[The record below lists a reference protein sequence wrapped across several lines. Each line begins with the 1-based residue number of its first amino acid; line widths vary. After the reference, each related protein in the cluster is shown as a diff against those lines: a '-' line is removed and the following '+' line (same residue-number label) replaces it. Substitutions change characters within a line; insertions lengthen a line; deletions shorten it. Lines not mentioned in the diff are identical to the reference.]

1 MSIKTPVKT
10 LCTRPGRC
18 RTLLIVG
25 APLAFAT
32 GFKLWLALTTVGT
45 NDVRYWHTFMDYI
58 VARGSVTIYRDIWY
72 YNHPPMMSGLL
83 KVLSW
88 LVPYAPN
95 GFPFLIRLPAITAD
109 TVTAIVMFRLV
120 SFAWNERRAMACA
133 ASVALSPILIMVSG
147 FHGNSDPVFMSLVLL
162 AADRLL
168 LGESPVGAGLLLGLA
183 LNVKLVPLIL
193 APVFFFHLRQLG
205 AKVRFSLALAA
216 PIAAG
221 FGYHVALAYP
231 FMKRNVF
238 DYGGL
243 RGVWGLGELCGN
255 GWPTI
260 TSLAAASWL
269 KLAIALLITGRAA
282 TLAWLDRRSRY
293 DRSGALDG
301 RIRGRA
307 RELLGSVGWAF
318 LIFMLLTPGFGIQY
332 LTWLAIASFLLGP
345 AGAIGYNLIGGA
357 FMFSVYHYWN
367 RGFPWHFADS
377 DKVGPWRAPQAL
389 LGRAA
394 WIYLLVWA
402 ALMMREALRRKRAT
416 RDAIAANPV

>member
-1 MSIKTPVKT
+1 MPKETTMKT
-10 LCTRPGRC
+10 LFTHPGRC

-32 GFKLWLALTTVGT
+32 GLKLWLALTTVGT
-45 NDVRYWHTFMDYI
+45 NDVRYWHTFMNYI
-58 VARGSVTIYRDIWY
+58 VAKGSVTIYRDIWY

-83 KVLSW
+83 RVLSR

-109 TVTAIVMFRLV
+109 TVTTIIMFRLV
-120 SFAWNERRAMACA
+120 SFAWNERRARACA

-147 FHGNSDPVFMSLVLL
+147 FHGNSDPVFICLVLL

-168 LGESPVGAGLLLGLA
+168 LAESPVGAGLLLGLA
-183 LNVKLVPLIL
+183 VNVKLVPLIL
-193 APVFFFHLRQLG
+193 APVFFFHLRQLA
-205 AKVRFSLALAA
+205 AKVRFSLAFAA

-243 RGVWGLGELCGN
+243 RGIWGLGELCGN

-260 TSLAAASWL
+260 TSLVAASWL

-282 TLAWLDRRSRY
+282 TLAWLDRRNRSDQPRGLDSRT
-293 DRSGALDG
+293 
-301 RIRGRA
+301 RA
-307 RELLGSVGWAF
+307 RESSD
-318 LIFMLLTPGFGIQY
+318 P
-332 LTWLAIASFLLGP
+332 SDGP
-345 AGAIGYNLIGGA
+345 
-357 FMFSVYHYWN
+357 S
-367 RGFPWHFADS
+367 S
-377 DKVGPWRAPQAL
+377 SSC
-389 LGRAA
+389 
-394 WIYLLVWA
+394 
-402 ALMMREALRRKRAT
+402 
-416 RDAIAANPV
+416 